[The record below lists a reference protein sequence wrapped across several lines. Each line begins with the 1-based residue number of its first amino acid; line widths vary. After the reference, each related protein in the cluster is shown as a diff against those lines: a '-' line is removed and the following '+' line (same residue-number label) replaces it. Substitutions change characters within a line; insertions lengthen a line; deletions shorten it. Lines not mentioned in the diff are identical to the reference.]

1 MVEPVGHAVPDV
13 TDAVSETLFP
23 EATEE
28 QPVEDV
34 AEEAAASEQSEP
46 PAAEDASAE
55 ESEAT
60 MPPDVT
66 AAPEPISEAAAEE
79 PEAEEVE
86 SPTDV
91 AQPVDA
97 SRDIVQ
103 PTVDIAADESTPVV
117 ESPTDVPAEED
128 EAGPTAPE
136 EETQADETPKEIQIA
151 DAPAGAKPS
160 SDDEAPVTRDVA
172 EVAEDTETEHTTDA
186 PAEEIPAPSQPDMAS
201 AGGCSFHRRSKFHI
215 LIAIALGSLIFFSNS
230 ESEIVVRALNLLRP
244 LFQVRQK
251 NQRWQSP
258 SLPPRNRRR
267 HQWTTPCPTL
277 PTPCRKLRLRRPR
290 RSSQGRTLQ
299 KKLPLASS
307 LSHLPRKMLL
317 RRNPK

>member
-1 MVEPVGHAVPDV
+1 MAEPVVAPEEPTVEAVGDAMPDV
-13 TDAVSETLFP
+13 TDAVSETSAP

-34 AEEAAASEQSEP
+34 AEEAAASEQSES
-46 PAAEDASAE
+46 PAAEDAPAE
-55 ESEAT
+55 ESEAA
-60 MPPDVT
+60 DVT
-66 AAPEPISEAAAEE
+66 AAPEPISEAGTEE

-91 AQPVDA
+91 AQPVNA

-103 PTVDIAADESTPVV
+103 PTVDVAADESTLVV

-128 EAGPTAPE
+128 EAGPAAPE
-136 EETQADETPKEIQIA
+136 EETRADETPKETQMA

-160 SDDEAPVTRDVA
+160 SDDKAPVAPDVA
-172 EVAEDTETEHTTDA
+172 EVAQDTETEHTTDA

-201 AGGCSFHRRSKFHI
+201 AGGCSFHRRCKFHV
-215 LIAIALGSLIFFSNS
+215 LIAILLGSLQFDSVS

-251 NQRWQSP
+251 N
-258 SLPPRNRRR
+258 
-267 HQWTTPCPTL
+267 
-277 PTPCRKLRLRRPR
+277 
-290 RSSQGRTLQ
+290 
-299 KKLPLASS
+299 
-307 LSHLPRKMLL
+307 
-317 RRNPK
+317 